1 MYKQFTV
8 TNWHEVLL
16 INNMKCLITLCDN
29 TVWELTD
36 YMFVEEFEQ
45 TTKDELIDEGWEEVK
60 IG

>member
-1 MYKQFTV
+1 MCKQFKV
-8 TNWHEVLL
+8 INFEEILL
-16 INNMKCLITLCDN
+16 IKNMRCLITLCDN

-60 IG
+60 KG

>member
-1 MYKQFTV
+1 M
-8 TNWHEVLL
+8 L
-16 INNMKCLITLCDN
+16 IKNMRCLITLCDN

-60 IG
+60 KG